1 MRKLVTYPWPIL
13 GRLSEST
20 ILLILAVV
28 LGLTTGAGVW
38 LFRHGIEFFQSIYR
52 EGIVAHVLEGL
63 GPWVIVPLL
72 GLAGLIV
79 GLLVDRFVGVER
91 HHGVAGIMES
101 VALAG
106 GRLRYRRM
114 PIKAALAAFSI
125 GAGASVGPEDPSVQI
140 GANLGSL
147 LGQKLRLSDDRVRLL
162 VAAGAASGIAS
173 VFRAPIAGVFFAL
186 EVVLGDFSTGAFGVV
201 VLAAVIASVFTTAI
215 EVGPPE
221 LGIRIYALG
230 GPQEILLYILLG
242 ILIAFVSALFIRVLY
257 WQHDFWHHLS
267 ISVPVKTM
275 CAGLVVGLI
284 AVFLPQVMGTG
295 QPTMNLVLNN
305 NDAGLTIGLLILLGV
320 AKIVATT
327 VSLGGGFVGG
337 MFAPSLFVGAVL
349 GSAFGQIVNQIFPRE
364 FAANPAAYAM
374 AGMAAAMTGV
384 IRSPITAVLLLFELT
399 NDYNLILPIMLTVAV
414 CLFVTERLAPDGI
427 YHYGLARKG
436 IRLSQ
441 GRDIDLMQTITVSE
455 AMSTDPQTVRA
466 SLPASQL
473 AAEFAKTNTHGLIVL
488 DDNDLLY
495 GIVTLQD
502 LSRAQE
508 EKDLSLLHVSDLCSR
523 DVVTVTKDDPM
534 ANAMQIIGAR
544 DLGRLPVV
552 ASDNPRQVV
561 GLLRRRDLLRSYD
574 LALKHKLEGAFKFG
588 QAKLA
593 IYSRNHIIEMRV
605 EEGSSL
611 DGILIKDVDWPTGT
625 LVASVNHNGSAVTA
639 HGQTKLQAGDLLTII
654 TKPEF
659 ESQLQLLAGSSNHS
673 ETH

>member
-1 MRKLVTYPWPIL
+1 MRKLVTYQWPIF

-38 LFRHGIEFFQSIYR
+38 LFRHGIEFFQSVYR
-52 EGIVAHVLEGL
+52 EGILGHLLEGL
-63 GPWVIVPLL
+63 GAWAIVLLL
-72 GLAGLIV
+72 GIAGLIV
-79 GLLVDRFVGVER
+79 GLLVDRFVGTER

-114 PIKAALAAFSI
+114 PIKATLASFSI

-221 LGIRIYALG
+221 LGIRSYALG
-230 GPQEILLYILLG
+230 GPPEILLYILLG
-242 ILIAFVSALFIRVLY
+242 ILIALVSAVFIRVLY

-267 ISVPVKTM
+267 IPIPIKIM
-275 CAGLVVGLI
+275 CAGLIVGLI
-284 AVFLPQVMGTG
+284 AVFLPQIMGTG

-305 NDAGLTIGLLILLGV
+305 NDAGLTIGLLLILGI
-320 AKIVATT
+320 AKIIATT
-327 VSLGGGFVGG
+327 ISLGGGFVGG

-349 GSAFGQIVNQIFPRE
+349 GSAFGQIVNQIFPRA

-488 DDNDLLY
+488 DDEGFLY

-502 LSRAQE
+502 LSRSQE
-508 EKDLSLLHVSDLCSR
+508 EKDLNNLHVGDLCSR
-523 DVVTVTKDDPM
+523 DVITVTQDDPI
-534 ANAMQIIGAR
+534 AKALQIIGSR

-552 ASDNPRQVV
+552 ASENPRKVV

-574 LALKHKLEGAFKFG
+574 LALKNKLEGAYKTG

-593 IYSRNHIIEMRV
+593 VYSGTHVFEVRV
-605 EEGSSL
+605 EEKSIM
-611 DGILIKDVDWPTGT
+611 DGQLIREVSWPQNN
-625 LVASVNHNGSAVTA
+625 LVASIRRGGQAIIPRGDTQL
-639 HGQTKLQAGDLLTII
+639 HGGDLLTVI
-654 TKPEF
+654 TTPES
-659 ESQLQLLAGSSNHS
+659 ESELKRLAGSGTYSRN
-673 ETH
+673 

>member
-1 MRKLVTYPWPIL
+1 MRKLVTYKWPIF
-13 GRLSEST
+13 GRLSESN

-38 LFRHGIEFFQSIYR
+38 LFRHGIEFFQGVYR
-52 EGIVAHVLEGL
+52 EGILAHLLEGL
-63 GPWVIVPLL
+63 GAWAIVPIL

-79 GLLVDRFVGVER
+79 GLLVDRFVGTER

-114 PIKAALAAFSI
+114 PIKATLAAFSI

-221 LGIRIYALG
+221 LGIRSYALG
-230 GPQEILLYILLG
+230 GPPEILLYILLG
-242 ILIAFVSALFIRVLY
+242 ILIALVSSVFIRVLY

-267 ISVPVKTM
+267 IPVPFKTM
-275 CAGLVVGLI
+275 CAGLIVGLI
-284 AVFLPQVMGTG
+284 AVFLPQIMGTG

-305 NDAGLTIGLLILLGV
+305 NDAGLTIGLLLILGI
-320 AKIVATT
+320 AKIIATT
-327 VSLGGGFVGG
+327 ISLGGGFVGG

-349 GSAFGQIVNQIFPRE
+349 GSAFGQIVNQIFPRA

-466 SLPASQL
+466 NLPASQL

-488 DDNDLLY
+488 DDEGFLY

-502 LSRAQE
+502 LSRSQE
-508 EKDLSLLHVSDLCSR
+508 EKDLNNLHVSDLCSR
-523 DVVTVTKDDPM
+523 DVITVTQDDPI
-534 ANAMQIIGAR
+534 AKALQIIGSR

-552 ASDNPRQVV
+552 ASENPRQVV

-574 LALKHKLEGAFKFG
+574 LALKNKLEGAYKTG

-593 IYSRNHIIEMRV
+593 VYSGTHVFEVRV
-605 EEGSSL
+605 EEKSII
-611 DGILIKDVDWPTGT
+611 DGQLIREISWPQNN
-625 LVASVNHNGSAVTA
+625 LVASIRRGGQAIIPRGDTQL
-639 HGQTKLQAGDLLTII
+639 HGGDLLTVI
-654 TKPEF
+654 TTPEY
-659 ESQLQLLAGSSNHS
+659 ESELKRLAGSSTHS
-673 ETH
+673 KN

>member
-1 MRKLVTYPWPIL
+1 MRKLRLYSWPIF
-13 GRLSEST
+13 GQLSESN
-20 ILLILAVV
+20 ILLVLAVV

-38 LFRHGIEFFQSIYR
+38 LFRHGIEFFQTVYR
-52 EGIVAHVLEGL
+52 EGFLGHALEGL
-63 GPWVIVPLL
+63 GSWAIVPIL
-72 GLAGLIV
+72 GLAGLMV
-79 GLLVDRFVGVER
+79 GLIVERFVGIER

-114 PIKAALAAFSI
+114 PIKAILAAFSI

-140 GANLGSL
+140 GANIGSL
-147 LGQKLRLSDDRVRLL
+147 LGQKLRLSDERVRLL

-173 VFRAPIAGVFFAL
+173 VFKAPIAGVFFAL
-186 EVVLGDFSTGAFGVV
+186 EVVLGDFSTSSFSVV

-215 EVGPPE
+215 EVGSPE
-221 LGIRIYALG
+221 LGIRAYSLG

-242 ILIAFVSALFIRVLY
+242 ILIALVSAVFIRILY

-267 ISVPVKTM
+267 IPVPFKTM
-275 CAGLVVGLI
+275 CAGLIVGLI
-284 AVFLPQVMGTG
+284 AVFLPQIMGTG

-305 NDAGLTIGLLILLGV
+305 NDAGLTIGLLLLLGI
-320 AKIVATT
+320 AKIIATT

-337 MFAPSLFVGAVL
+337 MFAPSLFVGAVM

-399 NDYNLILPIMLTVAV
+399 NDYNLILPIMLSVAV
-414 CLFVTERLAPDGI
+414 CLFVTEKLAPDGI

-441 GRDIDLMQTITVSE
+441 GRDIDLMQTITVRE
-455 AMSTDPQTVRA
+455 AMSIHPQTVHAKLQA
-466 SLPASQL
+466 SGL

-488 DDNDLLY
+488 DDDGLLY

-508 EKDLSLLHVSDLCSR
+508 EGDLNKLQVSDLCSNE
-523 DVVTVTKDDPM
+523 VVTVTEDEPI
-534 ANAMQIIGAR
+534 ANALQVIGAR

-552 ASDNPRQVV
+552 AADNSRKVV
-561 GLLRRRDLLRSYD
+561 GVLRRRDLLRSYD
-574 LALKHKLEGAFKFG
+574 LALKNKLEGAYKTG

-593 IYSRNHIIEMRV
+593 IYSGTHVFEVRIEAKSPMDGQLIREILWPNDSLVVSVRRSGQSIIPQGETR
-605 EEGSSL
+605 L
-611 DGILIKDVDWPTGT
+611 
-625 LVASVNHNGSAVTA
+625 N
-639 HGQTKLQAGDLLTII
+639 AGDLLTMV
-654 TKPEF
+654 TKPECEF
-659 ESQLQLLAGSSNHS
+659 VLKQLAGVIMH
-673 ETH
+673 

>member
-1 MRKLVTYPWPIL
+1 MKKLVAYQWPIF
-13 GRLSEST
+13 GRLSESN
-20 ILLILAVV
+20 ILLILSVV

-38 LFRHGIEFFQSIYR
+38 LFRHGIEFFQRVYR
-52 EGIVAHVLEGL
+52 EGILSHVLEGF
-63 GPWVIVPLL
+63 GPWLIIPIL

-114 PIKAALAAFSI
+114 PIKATLAAFSI

-221 LGIRIYALG
+221 LGIRAYALG

-242 ILIAFVSALFIRVLY
+242 ILIAFVSALFIRILY

-267 ISVPVKTM
+267 IPLPVKTM

-284 AVFLPQVMGTG
+284 AVFLPQIMGTG
-295 QPTMNLVLNN
+295 QSTMNLVLNN
-305 NDAGLTIGLLILLGV
+305 NDAGLTIGLLITLGV
-320 AKIVATT
+320 AKIAATT
-327 VSLGGGFVGG
+327 ISLGGGFVGG

-349 GSAFGQIVNQIFPRE
+349 GSAFGQIVNQIFPRA

-455 AMSTDPQTVRA
+455 AMSTNPQTVRA
-466 SLPASQL
+466 SLPANQL

-488 DDNDLLY
+488 DDNGLLY

-502 LSRAQE
+502 LSRFQE
-508 EKDLSLLHVSDLCSR
+508 EKDLNDLHVSDLCSR
-523 DVVTVTKDDPM
+523 DVITVTEDEPI
-534 ANAMQIIGAR
+534 ATALQIIGSR

-552 ASDNPRQVV
+552 ASDNSRKVI

-574 LALKHKLEGAFKFG
+574 LALKNKLEGAYKTG

-593 IYSRNHIIEMRV
+593 VYSGTHIFEVRV
-605 EEGSSL
+605 EEKSII
-611 DGILIKDVDWPTGT
+611 DGQLIKEVSWPQNN
-625 LVASVNHNGSAVTA
+625 LVASIRRGGQAIIPRGDTQL
-639 HGQTKLQAGDLLTII
+639 HGGDLLTVI
-654 TKPEF
+654 TTPEC
-659 ESQLQLLAGSSNHS
+659 ESELKRLAGSGTHS
-673 ETH
+673 RN